1 MGQLRLKGK
10 RSLGLAPTHSF
21 LPASLQHP
29 PCFSLATPPPT
40 LYPMVDLVL
49 TLEQRVQQVLT
60 DSFGASM
67 IDQEACTKANQ

>member
-1 MGQLRLKGK
+1 
-10 RSLGLAPTHSF
+10 
-21 LPASLQHP
+21 
-29 PCFSLATPPPT
+29 
-40 LYPMVDLVL
+40 MVDLVL